1 MAELYVNRLLKLFKN
16 NINWDHLV
24 PTCLAIAQELE
35 NADKL
40 TGKQKL
46 KALQDVLRLALLDAP
61 LPAEKK
67 EEILHQIDTTVPV
80 VMEAAKMA
88 SKNPIVNQAVSTC
101 LLCIT
106 KRG

>member
-1 MAELYVNRLLKLFKN
+1 MAELYVNRLLTLFKN
-16 NINWDHLV
+16 NIDWDHIV

-61 LPAEKK
+61 LTTEKK
-67 EEILHQIDTTVPV
+67 EEILYKIDTMVPV
-80 VMEAAKMA
+80 AMEAAKLA
-88 SKNPIVNQAVSTC
+88 SKNPIVNQAMGACVSC
-101 LLCIT
+101 L
-106 KRG
+106 KK